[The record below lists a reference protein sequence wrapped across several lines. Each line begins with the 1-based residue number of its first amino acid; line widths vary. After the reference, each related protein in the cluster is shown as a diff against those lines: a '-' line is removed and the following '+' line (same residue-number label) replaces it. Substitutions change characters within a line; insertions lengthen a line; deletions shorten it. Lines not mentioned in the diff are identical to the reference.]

1 MTEKS
6 AQTKAYLN
14 WLAQNGLLM
23 NKLEMPVNFDGTN
36 GVRAKTDIQ
45 PNEAFLFVPN
55 KLLITVE
62 SARQSEIAEV
72 FKNHEQLFFT
82 NLERDSLTVIVY
94 LMHERLKGPESFWY
108 PYFDA
113 LDMGKPAYLWPP
125 EAIEMCDDPE
135 LRLQLR
141 YDNQR
146 ATHLW
151 EQIQKLIP
159 VYPHY
164 FSDFTRPLFEWAHQ
178 LF

>member
-6 AQTKAYLN
+6 AQTKAYQQ
-14 WLAQNGLLM
+14 WLTQNGVLM
-23 NKLEMPVNFDGTN
+23 NKVELPVLQGGVH
-36 GVRAKTDIQ
+36 GVRAKTDIK

-72 FKNHEQLFFT
+72 FSNHEQLFFT
-82 NLERDSLTVIVY
+82 NVERDSLTMIVY
-94 LMHERLKGPESFWY
+94 LMFERLKGPASFWH

-113 LDMGKPAYLWPP
+113 LEMGKPAYLWPP

-141 YDNQR
+141 YDN
-146 ATHLW
+146 
-151 EQIQKLIP
+151 
-159 VYPHY
+159 
-164 FSDFTRPLFEWAHQ
+164 
-178 LF
+178 